1 MPGPYVTANGF
12 TPPTIES
19 LVVDMVDDQRAEMD
33 PLIDTDAE
41 EVLGQLN
48 GAVASQLREAY
59 EVLLVAYNAFDPLN
73 VDDARVDAL
82 CAITGTKRQG
92 ATRSKFTGSRRL
104 EVGLNASTTL
114 PAGTL
119 FEVEGAPL
127 VKFETTEEVVSTTAG
142 LYYVS
147 AQAVE
152 AGRVICNA
160 NTLTVITTPV
170 VGLNSVNNPTDAI
183 IGKEADTPE
192 ELLVRREDE
201 IAGLGGCNVD
211 AIRAELLAYEVD
223 GTKPVLEA
231 TVFEND
237 TDFTD
242 GLGLP
247 PHSIECLIYD
257 GLVPTADN
265 DAIAQVIWDSKPSGT
280 KTFGTT
286 SGTAVDQKGVERTVH
301 FSRVSTIGIDVEVTL
316 NINADNYVGVQA
328 VRNAWKAY
336 VDGIPSGAVTEVRW
350 SVAIREFLKL
360 AGVEGCETIRLRR
373 HGSSYLSPMTDLS
386 LGAREKSFADAS
398 ASYVTV
404 LVG

>member
-19 LVVDMVDDQRAEMD
+19 LVVDMVNDQRAEMD

-41 EVLGQLN
+41 EILGQLN

-92 ATRSKFTGSRRL
+92 ATKSKFTGSRRL
-104 EVGLNASTTL
+104 EVDLNATTTL

-119 FEVEGAPL
+119 FEVENAPL

-142 LYYVS
+142 LYSVS

-152 AGRVICNA
+152 AGRVVCNA

-183 IGKEADTPE
+183 IGKDADTAE

-223 GTKPVLEA
+223 GAKPVLEA

-286 SGTAVDQKGVERTVH
+286 SGTAIDKKGVSRTVH

-316 NINADNYVGVQA
+316 NINADNYAGVQA